1 VQESISIKIRNFT
14 GFDLLRSSYGLSQGS
29 WGSNDASAPPFDIA
43 NGGTATFNS
52 ESVDEFNGT
61 SGFAEYIAKA
71 GTFRIEWTVP
81 FMGKYSLQVTMPPGY
96 EQDTIDNTAGGLG
109 GQTAD
114 APSVKI
120 ILQPPE

>member
-1 VQESISIKIRNFT
+1 MQESISIKVRNFT
-14 GFDLLRSSYGLSQGS
+14 GFDMSRSSYGLSQGR
-29 WGSNDASAPPFDIA
+29 WGSNDASALPSDLA

-61 SGFAEYIAKA
+61 SGFAEYMATA
-71 GTFRIEWTVP
+71 GTFKIEWTVP
-81 FMGKYSLQVTMPPGY
+81 FIRKYSLQVTVPPGY
-96 EQDTIDNTAGGLG
+96 EQDTIDNTAGSLG
-109 GQTAD
+109 GQAAD